1 MRWDGENDFSD
12 VGKIF
17 KKKKK
22 ESFGTPI
29 SRTDISRNEL
39 ERLSG
44 CTMDERDGGAGRQR
58 MIGFNDTGKYHY
70 PEEVV
75 CNPHPFA

>member
-1 MRWDGENDFSD
+1 MERT
-12 VGKIF
+12 IF
-17 KKKKK
+17 RTLERFKKKKKK
-22 ESFGTPI
+22 ESFGTAI

-70 PEEVV
+70 PEKVV